1 MKMSRKD
8 IEAIITEEMFRISE
22 GWFGGGKDKDKKK
35 PPVPP
40 QPETTAKNQAAKDS
54 LDQLKAMLK
63 HFDEYSIEEGGYA
76 GHAKGL
82 SAAHLDRGTSE
93 PLSGQPKVL
102 KALESIMLA
111 IKHVYDSQPT
121 NEDKEAFETHLL
133 QNMVMYAEAWRA
145 EREAGFSGPGPL
157 GEPALEEAGKTK
169 RPRGPKDSKKH
180 WDDSNDAYLDSQGL
194 GHMKKSNA
202 DVYTYSLKQ
211 LRDLNKANK
220 PKKRRKKK

>member
-1 MKMSRKD
+1 MKMSREE

-35 PPVPP
+35 PPTPP
-40 QPETTAKNQAAKDS
+40 QPETLAKNKAASDS
-54 LDQLKAMLK
+54 LDKLRDMLK
-63 HFDEYSIEEGGYA
+63 HFDEYNLEEGGYA
-76 GHAKGL
+76 GHY
-82 SAAHLDRGTSE
+82 HRGEGDS
-93 PLSGQPKVL
+93 LSGQPKVL

-145 EREAGFSGPGPL
+145 EREQGGFSGPGPL
-157 GEPALEEAGKTK
+157 GEPALEEAGETK
-169 RPRGPKDSKKH
+169 RPRGPKDTAKMRQRQ
-180 WDDSNDAYLDSQGL
+180 DDEYYKRIGKPHMASDAPGVTSL
-194 GHMKKSNA
+194 SNA
-202 DVYTYSLKQ
+202 E
-211 LRDLNKANK
+211 LRKLNKANK